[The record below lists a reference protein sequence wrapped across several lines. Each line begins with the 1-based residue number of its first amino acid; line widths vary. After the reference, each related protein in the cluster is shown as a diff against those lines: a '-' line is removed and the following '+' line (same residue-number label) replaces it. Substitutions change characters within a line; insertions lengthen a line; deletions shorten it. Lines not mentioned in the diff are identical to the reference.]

1 MAHLFFLQHLAFLL
15 AAAATNSLLVQ
26 PEAYN
31 SEASKFPLYFCLE
44 PCWGFLALQSEAW
57 KLFCPN
63 MDSEN

>member
-1 MAHLFFLQHLAFLL
+1 MIL
-15 AAAATNSLLVQ
+15 AATTNSLFVS

-31 SEASKFPLYFCLE
+31 PEASKIPLFICLE
-44 PCWGFLALQSEAW
+44 PCWGFLAVQSEAA